1 MKDEIIKKLLDV
13 KWNLVIMAA
22 FCFLFAVYM
31 YVTPVEGGLGM
42 FMITP
47 HNGLAG
53 LLEMLPS
60 IGIFLG
66 AATFIASFVSKS
78 TWVLGW
84 TEPVLGALMFVAG
97 FWELFFPY
105 DIAVFSLTYAFVGI
119 FLAFYVMFIALE
131 MDRKG
136 VGHWFMTLV
145 LAAAIWAVS
154 FFNMMNFA
162 GEGAFRCPVLPG
174 AVPGRL
180 GLCLRRAGAF
190 RRGSAEGFLPVP
202 PRQEGQGRGV
212 AASAFAVACL
222 AGGGA
227 RLARIRAA

>member
-1 MKDEIIKKLLDV
+1 MSQDIVRKLWDV

-22 FCFLFAVYM
+22 FCFAFAVYM

-47 HNGLAG
+47 HNGLTG
-53 LLEMLPS
+53 LLEMLPW

-66 AATFIASFVSKS
+66 AITFIASFASKS

-84 TEPVLGALMFVAG
+84 TEPALGALMFVAG

-136 VGHWFMTLV
+136 VGHWFVELV
-145 LAAAIWAVS
+145 LAAVIWAVS

-162 GEGAFRCPVLPG
+162 GEGAQVALTCLELFLAGWGFVYGALVLTGVEPVKGSCP
-174 AVPGRL
+174 
-180 GLCLRRAGAF
+180 F
-190 RRGSAEGFLPVP
+190 RRPKK
-202 PRQEGQGRGV
+202 
-212 AASAFAVACL
+212 AVA
-222 AGGGA
+222 
-227 RLARIRAA
+227 

>member
-1 MKDEIIKKLLDV
+1 MLEDMGKKLLAV

-22 FCFLFAVYM
+22 FCFLFTIYM

-53 LLEMLPS
+53 LLEMLPW
-60 IGIFLG
+60 IGIVLG
-66 AATFIASFVSKS
+66 AATFIASFVSTS

-84 TEPVLGALMFVAG
+84 TEPVLGALMFVGG

-105 DIAVFSLTYAFVGI
+105 DIKVFSLTYAFVGI

-131 MDRKG
+131 MDRKH
-136 VGHWFMTLV
+136 VGRWFVTLV

-162 GEGAFRCPVLPG
+162 GEGASVALSCLELFLAGWGFVYGAIVLSGVEAIKGSCP
-174 AVPGRL
+174 
-180 GLCLRRAGAF
+180 F
-190 RRGSAEGFLPVP
+190 RRNAKVESA
-202 PRQEGQGRGV
+202 
-212 AASAFAVACL
+212 A
-222 AGGGA
+222 
-227 RLARIRAA
+227 